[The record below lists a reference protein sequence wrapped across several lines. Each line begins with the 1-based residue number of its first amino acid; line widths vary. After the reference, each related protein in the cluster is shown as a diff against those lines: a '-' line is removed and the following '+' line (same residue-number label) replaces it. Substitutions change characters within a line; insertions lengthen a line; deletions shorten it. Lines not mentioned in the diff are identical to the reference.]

1 MNELINQIKE
11 TADIVVSNAE
21 LQVERGNKAAGL
33 RARRASLYLE
43 PMLKRL
49 RKLSLEAAK

>member
-1 MNELINQIKE
+1 MNELTNQIKE

-33 RARRASLYLE
+33 RARRASLDLE